1 MDDANT
7 NRIYDYEDTGWEKNI
22 SKSLHD
28 PFLMANV
35 KDGKKKNDF
44 ASSSKTVRK
53 IPKKRGRKFA
63 PPISRPPLPET
74 MSYVIKQIPT
84 HYLKFGAA
92 YNNDFVQ
99 DLKKYMNVEAF
110 ELFTN
115 SIFGPYADIHTCNYQ
130 GQISK
135 CLLLLEIEQD
145 NPNELMF
152 GMRMGI
158 FCASI
163 PMTFSIPIP
172 QRAALFKKYFPNLV
186 KSNSVSKAQLVNRF
200 LQGNWDND
208 QDAFHKGILYFL
220 NTFVLSQQPESPI
233 HVNDF
238 LMVEDGTYEYFPWGQ
253 RAFSRL
259 MIMEEREN
267 QS

>member
-1 MDDANT
+1 MDDDNT
-7 NRIYDYEDTGWEKNI
+7 NRIYDYEDTGWEENR

-28 PFLMANV
+28 PLLMANV
-35 KDGKKKNDF
+35 KDGNKNNDF

-53 IPKKRGRKFA
+53 TQKKG
-63 PPISRPPLPET
+63 T

-84 HYLKFGAA
+84 HYLKFGAT
-92 YNNDFVQ
+92 YNNDFVL
-99 DLKKYMNVEAF
+99 DLKKYMNVETF

-145 NPNELMF
+145 NSNEFHVRHANGNML
-152 GMRMGI
+152 R
-158 FCASI
+158 
-163 PMTFSIPIP
+163 FSIKEFAMIARLKCIGDLNDFQYPNTSKSSLI
-172 QRAALFKKYFPNLV
+172 QKYFSNLV
-186 KSNSVSKAQLVNRF
+186 KSNSVSKGQLVNRF
-200 LQGNWDND
+200 LQSNWDND
-208 QDAFHKGILYFL
+208 RDAFHMGILYFL
-220 NTFVLSQQPESPI
+220 NIFVLSQLPESPI

-238 LMVEDGTYEYFPWGQ
+238 LMVEDGTYEHFPWGQ

-259 MIMEEREN
+259 MI
-267 QS
+267 